1 MEIAIKYMQES
12 QKLGILKVE
21 QNKWKD
27 YKEINIFK
35 GGYLYSYDNQS
46 DFVSD
51 WDWDRVR

>member
-1 MEIAIKYMQES
+1 MQES

-51 WDWDRVR
+51 WYWDRVR